1 MHKEAH
7 FSRVGYIL
15 AMAGS
20 AIGLGTA
27 WKFPTMVGLGGGFA
41 FILVYLVLCLA
52 IGAAAFLAE
61 ALLGRATGR
70 DTVGAIYEL
79 APNAK
84 RAWSIGGF
92 FVFVSI
98 MIVPFYLV
106 VVGWIFYY
114 AMLCMSQLPTDPVSA
129 KEAFGYLASN
139 NIFGVSMGFLI
150 VFALSIYTILKGV
163 KKGIEKLN
171 LVLMP
176 SLFILLIALVTYSAI
191 FGNFTGAAS
200 FLFTPDLSKVL
211 DADLLLKALGL
222 AMFSMSLG
230 MGTVCTY
237 AANTD
242 KFTNLFS
249 SVFYI
254 IVLNT
259 MVGILMGLVVF
270 SFIPI
275 ENASEGPGL
284 IFVSLASLFGSMGVA
299 GQIIGFAFFMAL
311 IFAGITSAISII
323 EPTALFL
330 MNNIKVERPKAVA
343 YCAVFIFVVGF
354 VCILSYYKPSA
365 EVFTFFG
372 KSFFDLLDYITS
384 IILMPL
390 GALFFCVFVGW
401 VVPKST
407 LAENLKHQMPK
418 GVFEIW
424 VWVIRIIVPAAI
436 ISVGVYNFL

>member
-1 MHKEAH
+1 MPWQIITNLE
-7 FSRVGYIL
+7 FPSGIP
-15 AMAGS
+15 
-20 AIGLGTA
+20 
-27 WKFPTMVGLGGGFA
+27 KFPSVGILEFLENLEFLGEKSIA
-41 FILVYLVLCLA
+41 KNLANLQRTFIA
-52 IGAAAFLAE
+52 H
-61 ALLGRATGR
+61 
-70 DTVGAIYEL
+70 
-79 APNAK
+79 NAK
-84 RAWSIGGF
+84 TGEYFAARALFCHKGIYYF
-92 FVFVSI
+92 FNGKDFKISKDKNE
-98 MIVPFYLV
+98 L
-106 VVGWIFYY
+106 
-114 AMLCMSQLPTDPVSA
+114 
-129 KEAFGYLASN
+129 
-139 NIFGVSMGFLI
+139 
-150 VFALSIYTILKGV
+150 LKGV

-330 MNNIKVERPKAVA
+330 MNNVKVERPKAVA

-354 VCILSYYKPSA
+354 ICILSYYKPSA